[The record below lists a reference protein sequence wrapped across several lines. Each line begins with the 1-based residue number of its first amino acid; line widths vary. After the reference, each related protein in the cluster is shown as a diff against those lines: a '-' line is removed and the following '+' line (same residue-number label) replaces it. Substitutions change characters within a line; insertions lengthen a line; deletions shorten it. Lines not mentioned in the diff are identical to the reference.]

1 MNDITMITRLDALK
15 SSNSLLRTEA
25 VKEKSAAT
33 IGDGKSFGQMLTDAV
48 KKVNESQVE
57 ADSSVKNLLSG
68 NGGSL
73 TDAIVQVEKAEVS
86 FRLMN
91 QVKNKIV
98 DAYKEIMRMQV

>member
-15 SSNSLLRTEA
+15 SSNSLLRTEGI
-25 VKEKSAAT
+25 KEKSATAT
-33 IGDGKSFGQMLTDAV
+33 GDGKSFGQMLTDAV

-57 ADSSVKNLLSG
+57 ADTSVKNLLSG